1 MLSGDQAAASELHEI
16 VPDAE
21 LAVVKEGI
29 GRYSCISLSAP
40 AARDTIRE
48 AARKSVAKIGS
59 IKPYTVRGPVT
70 LQIEYTTR
78 NSLPVGA
85 ELRAGAEVLDD
96 RTIRF
101 KGKDVLEAWTLY
113 RSR

>member
-1 MLSGDQAAASELHEI
+1 MITLVKPSPLPAAA
-16 VPDAE
+16 VN
-21 LAVVKEGI
+21 
-29 GRYSCISLSAP
+29 
-40 AARDTIRE
+40 
-48 AARKSVAKIGS
+48 
-59 IKPYTVRGPVT
+59 

-101 KGKDVLEAWTLY
+101 KGKDILDVWTLY

>member
-1 MLSGDQAAASELHEI
+1 M
-16 VPDAE
+16 
-21 LAVVKEGI
+21 
-29 GRYSCISLSAP
+29 SAT

-48 AARKSVAKIGS
+48 AARRSVSKIAS
-59 IKPYTVRGPVT
+59 IKPYTVQGPVT

-78 NSLPVGA
+78 NSLPPDADSRTGA
-85 ELRAGAEVLDD
+85 EIVDD

-101 KGKDVLEAWTLY
+101 RGKDILEAWRNY